1 MEAVVIKRLIAAV
14 FVLGALSAC
23 ASTKYVVSDVTRFH
37 TMLGSSSDQTF
48 AIVAANEEQKLSLA
62 FKQYADQL
70 NSKLS
75 ALGLKQYAGANGPA
89 EADLVVTLKYNVT
102 GPSPDVEGRGS
113 HSNFSYGY
121 GYYGRPFGYG
131 AMLAPYDRTDTTQ
144 LFVRRVELDMYKG
157 STYGAEKQERVFE
170 GRAVSQGRNGHV
182 EAVMP
187 YVLDAI
193 LENFPGTSGKTH
205 TVSVAVPPDVELPAS
220 ASSRPRSRSSY

>member
-1 MEAVVIKRLIAAV
+1 MIKRFIAAV

-37 TMLGSSSDQTF
+37 ALPPITASQTF
-48 AIVAANEEQKLSLA
+48 AIVAADEEQELSLA

-75 ALGLKQYAGANGPA
+75 ALGLTQYAGASGPA
-89 EADLVVTLKYNVT
+89 EADLVVTLKYSVN
-102 GPSPDVEGRGS
+102 GPSPDVKGRR
-113 HSNFSYGY
+113 SNFNWTFGY
-121 GYYGRPFGYG
+121 GYYNRPFGYG
-131 AMLAPYDRTDTTQ
+131 ATYAPYERTDTTQ

-157 STYGAEKQERVFE
+157 GTYGTDEQERVFE

-187 YVLDAI
+187 YILEAI
-193 LENFPGTSGKTH
+193 LKDFPGTSGEAH
-205 TVSVAVPPDVELPAS
+205 TVSVTVPPDVELPAS
-220 ASSRPRSRSSY
+220 SSSRPSSRSSY